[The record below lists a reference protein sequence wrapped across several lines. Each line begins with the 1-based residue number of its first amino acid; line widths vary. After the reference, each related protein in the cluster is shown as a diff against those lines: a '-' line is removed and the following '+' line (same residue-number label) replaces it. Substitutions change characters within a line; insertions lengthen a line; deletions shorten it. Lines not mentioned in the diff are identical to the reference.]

1 MDRIHL
7 IFITATVILIA
18 IPTVG
23 LFRQQNNRS
32 TLALNA
38 STNPTAEPT
47 TIASDSPSPSASSTA
62 NPTLK
67 PTPTAAIFHQ
77 SNSPTPNPTTNNSN
91 SDWRYPNST
100 VVSGSG
106 NNITLT
112 SSADPSAITDWYKQK
127 IQSLGMNTRSFVTT
141 NSNNNVLNK
150 LAAAGNSGSINIE
163 IKRNSGESNTTI
175 IVSQ

>member
-7 IFITATVILIA
+7 IFITATLILIA
-18 IPTVG
+18 IPTIG
-23 LFRQQNNRS
+23 LFRQQTNRS
-32 TLALNA
+32 TLTLNA
-38 STNPTAEPT
+38 STNPTPEPT
-47 TIASDSPSPSASSTA
+47 PIASDSPSPSTIPTS

-67 PTPTAAIFHQ
+67 PTPTATILRQ
-77 SNSPTPNPTTNNSN
+77 SNTPTPNPTTNNSN

-100 VVSGSG
+100 VISGSG

-112 SSADPSAITDWYKQK
+112 SSSDPSAITNWYKQK
-127 IQSLGMNTRSFVTT
+127 IQSLGMNTKSFVTT

-150 LAAAGNSGSINIE
+150 LAAAGNNGSINVE
-163 IKRNSGESNTTI
+163 IKRNSGDSLTTI